1 MAVRKLRNYIDGEW
15 RQPEGCEWLDVENPS
30 TGEIIAR
37 VPLSS
42 TAETETAIGA
52 AKAAFPAW
60 AATPVSARVA
70 LLFRLAEI
78 IRENEEPLSRSVAEE
93 MGKSLP

>member
-1 MAVRKLRNYIDGEW
+1 MAIRKMRNYINGEW
-15 RQPEGCEWLDVENPS
+15 REPGGCEWLDVENPS

-42 TAETETAIGA
+42 TAETESAIAA

-70 LLFRLAEI
+70 LLFRLAEK
-78 IRENEEPLSRSVAEE
+78 IRQNEEPLSRCIA
-93 MGKSLP
+93 